1 MGNQATLVV
10 TLFDD
15 AGVQLSGRQISY
27 DSSDPFAVSV
37 SSAGVVSA
45 HREGTARITATSEG
59 RSDFSDVTAVLR
71 PLEPTEDTELQG
83 DSIELKT
90 VVIPLGVTVT
100 VIGNIDLIVQG
111 VIDIAGTLQS
121 DCGKLGLK
129 SSSTVQI
136 SGTVQNGC
144 ATQGQGDSLKVEAD
158 GGLTLDGGT
167 LISLGVLQLVS
178 VLSGIGGGT
187 GPARSV
193 RAAGDCVIHDT
204 ELRPGRE
211 KAGVG
216 FDGQPIEIFCHGNLG
231 FGGNTIIV
239 SQSGGDAA
247 DVLSSPATG
256 PSSADADPGGSGG
269 MIRMVVGGDILFG
282 VDGGTTVRSGDGGA
296 GGTATATANHPS
308 SSATTVAGDG
318 GDSGG
323 VIVSAGGSISIEPGG
338 LGLQLGL
345 GGAGGDASALGSGG
359 GAAEFG
365 GAASAVAGQ
374 GGSTPDLEITAT
386 LGISGGSNAVMM
398 GGGGGSGGSAEA
410 TGGNGGGG
418 NAGSRDGGAGGST
431 TASAGRGGD
440 ALASDFSFALIGFGG
455 DGGGAT
461 FAGGTGGVGFDG
473 CSAGSTEPGGRG
485 GAGGAATGGA
495 GSGGSG
501 LAPGAGGGAFVSVG
515 TGNGGRGGSGA
526 PPGAGGAAGADGIVA
541 VNGRSDVGTTF
552 ANGQLG
558 ESCGVTP
565 VASVLVT
572 PSAPNILVGGEVQLG
587 ADPQDSEGASLQG
600 RVVTW
605 ATDDAGVASVS
616 ATGLVTGASEGSAT
630 ITATSEGIDG
640 TAEVTVTPA
649 GEPPIACG
657 DLISGSITA
666 AGEFHEYEFTGSTGD
681 FITITLSESS
691 FGTSSAHDARVTLYA
706 PSDALV
712 GSFDSDS
719 QADFTLGET
728 GTFVLRAGANDSL
741 STGSYSIGLECIRPA
756 SSDAV
761 AIAYGDLISSDT
773 MDPAEADLYTFSGSA
788 GDFITLTLSESS
800 FGTSSAHD
808 ARVTLYAPSDAL
820 VGSFDSDSQANFTL
834 GETGTFVLR
843 VNANNFVST
852 GSYELVLIK
861 N

>member
-1 MGNQATLVV
+1 M
-10 TLFDD
+10 
-15 AGVQLSGRQISY
+15 IS
-27 DSSDPFAVSV
+27 S
-37 SSAGVVSA
+37 
-45 HREGTARITATSEG
+45 
-59 RSDFSDVTAVLR
+59 
-71 PLEPTEDTELQG
+71 
-83 DSIELKT
+83 
-90 VVIPLGVTVT
+90 
-100 VIGNIDLIVQG
+100 
-111 VIDIAGTLQS
+111 
-121 DCGKLGLK
+121 
-129 SSSTVQI
+129 
-136 SGTVQNGC
+136 
-144 ATQGQGDSLKVEAD
+144 
-158 GGLTLDGGT
+158 
-167 LISLGVLQLVS
+167 GVLQLVS

-282 VDGGTTVRSGDGGA
+282 VDSGATVRSGDGGA

-418 NAGSRDGGAGGST
+418 NAGSRDGGAG
-431 TASAGRGGD
+431 
-440 ALASDFSFALIGFGG
+440 
-455 DGGGAT
+455 
-461 FAGGTGGVGFDG
+461 
-473 CSAGSTEPGGRG
+473 
-485 GAGGAATGGA
+485 
-495 GSGGSG
+495 SGGSG
-501 LAPGAGGGAFVSVG
+501 LAPGAGGGVFVSVG

-761 AIAYGDLISSDT
+761 AITYGDLISSDT

-820 VGSFDSDSQANFTL
+820 VGSFDSDSQADFTL

-861 N
+861 H

>member
-10 TLFDD
+10 TIFDD

-59 RSDFSDVTAVLR
+59 RSDFSDVTAGLR

-100 VIGNIDLIVQG
+100 VIGDIDLIVQG

-167 LISLGVLQLVS
+167 LISSGVLQLVS

-204 ELRPGRE
+204 ELR
-211 KAGVG
+211 
-216 FDGQPIEIFCHGNLG
+216 
-231 FGGNTIIV
+231 
-239 SQSGGDAA
+239 
-247 DVLSSPATG
+247 
-256 PSSADADPGGSGG
+256 SADADPGGSGG

-282 VDGGTTVRSGDGGA
+282 VDSGATVRSGDGGA

-323 VIVSAGGSISIEPGG
+323 VI
-338 LGLQLGL
+338 
-345 GGAGGDASALGSGG
+345 
-359 GAAEFG
+359 
-365 GAASAVAGQ
+365 
-374 GGSTPDLEITAT
+374 
-386 LGISGGSNAVMM
+386 
-398 GGGGGSGGSAEA
+398 
-410 TGGNGGGG
+410 
-418 NAGSRDGGAGGST
+418 
-431 TASAGRGGD
+431 
-440 ALASDFSFALIGFGG
+440 
-455 DGGGAT
+455 
-461 FAGGTGGVGFDG
+461 
-473 CSAGSTEPGGRG
+473 
-485 GAGGAATGGA
+485 
-495 GSGGSG
+495 
-501 LAPGAGGGAFVSVG
+501 VSVG

-565 VASVLVT
+565 VASVLVTPSAPNILVGGEVQLGADPQDSEGASLQGRVVTWATDDAGVASVSATGLVTGASEGSATITATSEGIDGTAEVTVSDVAVASVVVT

-728 GTFVLRAGANDSL
+728 GTFVLR
-741 STGSYSIGLECIRPA
+741 
-756 SSDAV
+756 
-761 AIAYGDLISSDT
+761 
-773 MDPAEADLYTFSGSA
+773 
-788 GDFITLTLSESS
+788 
-800 FGTSSAHD
+800 
-808 ARVTLYAPSDAL
+808 
-820 VGSFDSDSQANFTL
+820 
-834 GETGTFVLR
+834 